1 MSKTRLKMECGSKQ
15 ISNEGTEQ
23 AYANIIMYPVID
35 GSEENKK
42 FWEYT
47 PVADFNFGTSN
58 LAAVEQFE
66 VGKEYYVD
74 IILAEGE

>member
-1 MSKTRLKMECGSKQ
+1 MSKTRLKMECGSKVVDLE
-15 ISNEGTEQ
+15 NEF
-23 AYANIIMYPVID
+23 ASIILYPVME

-47 PVADFNFGTSN
+47 PAADFNFATSN